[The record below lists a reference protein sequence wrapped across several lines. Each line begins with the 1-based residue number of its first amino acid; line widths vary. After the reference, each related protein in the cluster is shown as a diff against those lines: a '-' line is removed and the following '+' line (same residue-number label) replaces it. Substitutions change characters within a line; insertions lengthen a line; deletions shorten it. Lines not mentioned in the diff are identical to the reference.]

1 MCYVSKAYCEKA
13 NSKLKWEIEWCH
25 PLQRRHGLKLLLN
38 CMMPS
43 KNTRMQ
49 GLGTSELIR
58 CCTAFW
64 RLLKISCECAFA
76 CPKCIAE
83 TQNFFLLSQS
93 SFELSYSEKSGSVGT
108 RGREIALLLLFFPIL
123 LSSLKESVPVS
134 DVLRWS
140 SVISPHDLFC
150 LHYSAI
156 GQCCAFWWKHIF
168 TTTPRFQ
175 DQIIFYEPTK
185 QKTQVTT
192 TFLAEPQLKIKC
204 C

>member
-1 MCYVSKAYCEKA
+1 
-13 NSKLKWEIEWCH
+13 
-25 PLQRRHGLKLLLN
+25 
-38 CMMPS
+38 MPY

-49 GLGTSELIR
+49 GLGTSELMK

-76 CPKCIAE
+76 CPKHIAE
-83 TQNFFLLSQS
+83 RQIFFFLLSQS

-108 RGREIALLLLFFPIL
+108 RGREITLLLLFFPIL

-134 DVLRWS
+134 DALRRS
-140 SVISPHDLFC
+140 TVISPHNLFC

-168 TTTPRFQ
+168 TKSAHIH
-175 DQIIFYEPTK
+175 DQIISYKPTN
-185 QKTQVTT
+185 QKIEGATALLT
-192 TFLAEPQLKIKC
+192 EPQLKIKHC
-204 C
+204 